1 MDKGALG
8 IAGLVAGILGVL
20 VGGFAYMQAA
30 KALDNANEALV
41 MIEEEAKKA
50 AGPAEI
56 RKAVREEIA
65 ATKADLEKMVTEVR
79 AEVRKLEEQA
89 QRADVL
95 LEAKSHAD
103 ANAARSSE
111 ALMTQVRAL
120 KQELAG
126 GDQETKAH
134 YNELKADLEGRI
146 EKSHEA
152 IRRMVTRWMESG
164 AM

>member
-8 IAGLVAGILGVL
+8 IAGLVAGILGVV
-20 VGGFAYMQAA
+20 VGGLAYMQAG
-30 KALDNANEALV
+30 KALGNANEAFAV
-41 MIEEEAKKA
+41 AEDQAKNA

-95 LEAKSHAD
+95 LEAKGHAD
-103 ANAARSSE
+103 ANAERSSKD
-111 ALMTQVRAL
+111 LMTQVRAL
-120 KQELAG
+120 KEELAS

-134 YNELKADLEGRI
+134 YDQLKADLEEKI